1 MGKYNFDEIINRY
14 NTNSLKWDYA
24 EKRGKPK
31 DILPLWVAD
40 MDFRCP
46 NEVIDTLINKSKHGI
61 FGYSEP
67 LDSYFEALKAWFLK
81 HYDYEVDTNKIVLA
95 PGVVFAI
102 SNIIE
107 ALTKEND
114 SIMINEPVY
123 YPFKEMIITNNRK
136 LIISELINI
145 NGKYQ
150 IDFNDFENKII
161 DNNVKLYILC
171 NPHNPVGRV
180 WSIEELNKIYE
191 ICKRNNVFIISDE
204 IHADFVYK
212 GYKFNSIAKLGND
225 ALNNI
230 IIATSPSKTFNV
242 AGLHNANIYIYN
254 DDIRNKYLYEQNKRG
269 YSQSNIM
276 GIVACEACYKYGDEW
291 LSELLDYL
299 ENNLKYLRKY
309 LKEKL
314 PFIDLIEPEGTYLI
328 WLDFRKLNLSIKEEK
343 DLIVYKAKLWLDPGQ
358 VFGKS
363 GIGFERIN
371 IATPQKILKKAL
383 DQLYNAIKDLGI
395 NGNN

>member
-1 MGKYNFDEIINRY
+1 MGEYNFDEIIDRK

-114 SIMINEPVY
+114 SIIINEPVY
-123 YPFKEMIITNNRK
+123 YPFKEMIVTNNRK
-136 LIISELINI
+136 VVISELINI

-150 IDFNDFENKII
+150 IDFDDFEKKII

-180 WSIEELNKIYE
+180 WSLEELNKIYE

-254 DDIRNKYLYEQNKRG
+254 DEIRNKYLYEQNKRG

-291 LSELLDYL
+291 LNELLDYL
-299 ENNLKYLRKY
+299 ENNLDYLRYY

>member
-1 MGKYNFDEIINRY
+1 MCKYNFDEIINRY

-67 LDSYFEALKAWFLK
+67 LDSYFEALKSWFLK

-150 IDFNDFENKII
+150 IDFNDFEKKII

-269 YSQSNIM
+269 YSQSNVM

-291 LSELLDYL
+291 LNELLEYL

>member
-114 SIMINEPVY
+114 SIIINEPVY

-150 IDFNDFENKII
+150 IDFNDFEKKII

-191 ICKRNNVFIISDE
+191 ICKRNNVFILSDE

-291 LSELLDYL
+291 LNELLEYL
-299 ENNLKYLRKY
+299 ENNLKYLRNY